1 MVLPKWEINCNSY
14 QWPQHKS
21 FEEHAKP
28 VFCVFHLI
36 RISQKSLY
44 PNHRGITQANFFEA
58 LALITFYDSSCI
70 STPLSSSW
78 NLLARWHPEHAAVTQ
93 LISLCKP
100 RLASNFW
107 PSGWQHVRTRRTTIV
122 PQPAEHW
129 RRQAS
134 LEAVCA
140 PTELPARELV
150 QPVSTSRLQAAA
162 AAQPQSPLADSCASG
177 FRWDQ
182 MRLPARQLEQWHR
195 GELQRALSPAS
206 ISRGQEVWGRRCQ
219 QLGNF
224 LGHPLFWDRTQ
235 KLFIG

>member
-1 MVLPKWEINCNSY
+1 MRDKLNSY
-14 QWPQHKS
+14 QWSQHKS

-36 RISQKSLY
+36 RVSQKSLY

-58 LALITFYDSSCI
+58 LAMITFYDSSCI

-78 NLLARWHPEHAAVTQ
+78 NLLVRWHPEHAAVTQ

-107 PSGWQHVRTRRTTIV
+107 PWWAQHVRTRRTTIV

-140 PTELPARELV
+140 PTELPDENSSNQSLQAGYKLPQLLNPKVHSQTHVLQDSDKTKRGCPQGNWNNGTVENFRGRCPQHQLAEDKKFEEGGVNSWGISSDTLYFEREL
-150 QPVSTSRLQAAA
+150 R
-162 AAQPQSPLADSCASG
+162 SC
-177 FRWDQ
+177 
-182 MRLPARQLEQWHR
+182 LL
-195 GELQRALSPAS
+195 
-206 ISRGQEVWGRRCQ
+206 GR
-219 QLGNF
+219 
-224 LGHPLFWDRTQ
+224 
-235 KLFIG
+235 